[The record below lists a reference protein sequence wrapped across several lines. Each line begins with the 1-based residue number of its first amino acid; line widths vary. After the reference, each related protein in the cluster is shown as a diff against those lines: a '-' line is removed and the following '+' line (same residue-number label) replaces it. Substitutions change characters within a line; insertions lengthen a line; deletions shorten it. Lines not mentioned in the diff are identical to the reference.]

1 MTDTAPPRRLEY
13 LPLAELLPADRNA
26 KDHDQDALAHSVG
39 AFGFV
44 EPVVLDERTGQLL
57 AGHGRTEYLMRLEGE
72 GQDPPEGVVVDDDG
86 TWRAPVVRGVASTSD
101 DHATAMGIA
110 LNRVGERGGWHMD
123 QLAEQLDQLRLDDA
137 LFAATG
143 FDLDHL
149 EDMLALTGGAPSLD
163 DLEDKYGEP
172 DPAQLWPVL
181 RFKVAPTVRDRYLRI
196 VEGLEGG
203 DDVLFDQ
210 LLTWAEQAKG
220 TP

>member
-1 MTDTAPPRRLEY
+1 MADTAPHPRRLEY
-13 LPLAELLPADRNA
+13 VALAELLPADRNA
-26 KDHDQDALAHSVG
+26 KDHDQEALASSVG

-57 AGHGRTEYLMRLEGE
+57 AGHGRTEYLVQLEGE
-72 GQDPPEGVVVDDDG
+72 GKPPPEGVVVAEDG
-86 TWRAPVVRGVASTSD
+86 TWLAPVVRGVESKDD

-123 QLAEQLDQLRLDDA
+123 QLAEQLDQLRLDDD

-172 DPAQLWPVL
+172 DPKQLWPVL
-181 RFKVAPTVRDRYLRI
+181 RFKVAPEVRDRYLRT
-196 VEGLEGG
+196 VEGIEGG
-203 DDVLFDQ
+203 DDVLFAQ
-210 LLTWAEQAKG
+210 LLDWAEAGKA
-220 TP
+220 